1 MPAICKYQETIKEI
15 EMTEG
20 NTDTINDRKSLTT
33 DDERQYDITLR
44 AISKMDETTR
54 NCEYLMSLAM
64 IKRITTI
71 LEENSTLHNAL
82 AVKEIA
88 DKLLSYACEG
98 AHATICEGHTD
109 DRDYCSKSM
118 MDLIMILIRE
128 YGGAISSK
136 MLYQFLDR
144 CDYEYDKA
152 LQTIIDT
159 GLLECSIRDD
169 GDIACFYIP

>member
-1 MPAICKYQETIKEI
+1 
-15 EMTEG
+15 MTEG

-44 AISKMDETTR
+44 PISNMDETTS

-64 IKRITTI
+64 ITRITTI
-71 LEENSTLHNAL
+71 LEKNNTLHNAL
-82 AVKEIA
+82 GVKEIA

-98 AHATICEGHTD
+98 AHATICKGNTD
-109 DRDYCSKSM
+109 DRDYCLKSM
-118 MDLIMILIRE
+118 MDLIMIFVRE

-136 MLYQFLDR
+136 TLYQFLDR
-144 CDYEYDKA
+144 CDYEYDQA

-159 GLLECSIRDD
+159 GLLKFSIRDD
-169 GDIACFYIP
+169 GDVACFYIP